1 MNAGRIEMAKQLN
14 IRSDEAYEIAH
25 ALAREMNTT
34 VTHVLETALREF
46 QKKCAADELTPEQMA
61 FLTDVVRLS
70 ERSAAAA
77 RPGATSD
84 HRDFYDDKGLPR

>member
-1 MNAGRIEMAKQLN
+1 MTKQLN
-14 IRSDEAYEIAH
+14 IRSDEAYELAH

-34 VTHVLETALREF
+34 VTDVLETALREYR
-46 QKKCAADELTPEQMA
+46 KKTATDELTPEQMA
-61 FLTDVVRLS
+61 FLADILALS

-84 HRDFYDDKGLPR
+84 HRDFYDDKGLPV